1 MDDVAGHVEALR
13 IQHPGHHTLPVMLAS
28 GTLTARRP
36 ICISVPLTG
45 NGSDHPLKVTGD
57 PWVTEVTKAWEEQG
71 LRPRGDTCDVRPCV
85 LHNLPR

>member
-71 LRPRGDTCDVRPCV
+71 LGPRGDTCDVRTCV